1 MSHHPL
7 SPAEPRFPRETA
19 AILTSLSG
27 LLADQAKCLAED
39 PWSDDCE
46 ITLHQNLG
54 AAFDRLERLL
64 VSVGVEL

>member
-1 MSHHPL
+1 MKNHLP
-7 SPAEPRFPRETA
+7 PAEPRFPHETA

-27 LLADQAKCLAED
+27 LLADQAKCLTED

-46 ITLHQNLG
+46 IALHQHLG